1 MRYLI
6 LSLLLTLQLF
16 ATMILNLNVKE
27 KPDRVELM
35 LNFDTPYELP
45 IVKRKAKDRIDIV
58 LKKVKL
64 LAKWQKKLSSPFVY
78 QIEATPLKNGTLISF
93 YTTNNPLFRAAR
105 SKDGLSLKLVLLPK
119 ESAANEEKSSL
130 AAIDWQKILL
140 WAGVAAAAIIFIA
153 LLLRLLGSARRVRQ
167 SKRIVVQPQ
176 EPVGEFRILFE
187 KPLDEHNKIALIAYK
202 DINYLVII
210 GSTNVLL
217 GKYKEGEIESHE
229 EFERAIESQDIAKAM
244 EPKPED
250 EIFTTIEEYKR
261 RASGDF

>member
-1 MRYLI
+1 
-6 LSLLLTLQLF
+6 
-16 ATMILNLNVKE
+16 MILNLNVKE
-27 KPDRVELM
+27 KPNRVELI

-45 IVKRKAKDRIDIV
+45 LVKRKAKDRIDIV

-78 QIEATPLKNGTLISF
+78 QIEATPLKNATLISF
-93 YTTNNPLFRAAR
+93 YTTNDPLFRAAR
-105 SKDGLSLKLVLLPK
+105 SKDGLSLKLLLLPK
-119 ESAANEEKSSL
+119 KSVEQKKEGSF
-130 AAIDWQKILL
+130 AFNINWQKILL
-140 WAGVAAAAIIFIA
+140 WAGVAIAAIIALF
-153 LLLRLLGSARRVRQ
+153 LLLRIIGSGGRVRE

-176 EPVGEFRILFE
+176 EPNEFQILFE
-187 KPLDEHNKIALIAYK
+187 KPLDEHNKIALISFK

-217 GKYKEGEIESHE
+217 GKYKKGEIESHE

-244 EPKPED
+244 EPKQED